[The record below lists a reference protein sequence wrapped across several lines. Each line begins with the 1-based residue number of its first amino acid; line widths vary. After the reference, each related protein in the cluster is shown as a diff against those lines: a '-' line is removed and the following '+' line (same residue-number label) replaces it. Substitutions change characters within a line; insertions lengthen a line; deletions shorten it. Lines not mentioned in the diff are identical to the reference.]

1 MKKFLL
7 TLLWLPSFLI
17 AQQSYFDTFKTLD
30 PTHIST
36 GILYDRV
43 FPQAQLT
50 SGNFFASSQHI
61 SQALAELYQSDYL
74 DRFPSIEEVKSLKK
88 QQKLDQ
94 SVYLALCIAQ
104 LQKLNSSAFEE
115 NYLQLDASGQLTQ
128 IQPLQT
134 HHLDLYEVALASP
147 LSRKHYGLTVH
158 FVLPESL
165 LINTLSVPISSM
177 TADFGTGEIHTII
190 PNQKI
195 TINYNQIGVKNIHFY
210 IQLEDGTSYT
220 LSSQIEILENESR
233 FVEMIESTLAFQG
246 YDETEAFTGLGEYEI
261 YIDTVDGVLDK
272 PIIFLDGFD
281 PGDSRPIGAL
291 YQALTYSNGNENLA
305 DEARALG
312 YDIVLLNFPVYQRNN
327 GDWVDGGVDYIQRNA
342 FVLIELI
349 NLINSQKEG
358 DEELVIIGPSM
369 GGLISRY
376 ALTYMENNEMDH
388 QTRLWVS
395 FDSPHLGANIMIGLQ
410 HLINYIAY
418 GPMGD
423 VTIQEVVDAMLRSP
437 AAKQMLIDHLDAHL
451 LPGDPIEFD
460 PTIVLPMGAPNF
472 RDTFQTE
479 MDNMGFPQNT
489 RNITVA
495 NGAGNGTTTGTA
507 GMTLIDYEFYPEPG
521 GSTRALIDTYF
532 APAASQTERINR
544 VRTQLFIFIWIT
556 LSTIDAYSM
565 APAHTAGLDS
575 APGGQFDIGAL
586 AGMAGD
592 LPIIQEFL
600 DNLQIDKFNF
610 IPTLSSLAITE
621 TNDWYTSVTTADV
634 TVFDNSYIPDEN
646 EIHMTLTEN
655 NVNFVKEEIF
665 TTLGTEQYSIS
676 KHILLDHN
684 PIGDKIVLHGHNESA
699 QLTLTDLSGKKL
711 LDQPITLQGRT
722 EIPVALTPGIYLLS
736 LELDTE
742 QLMYKLIKQ

>member
-1 MKKFLL
+1 MKKLLL
-7 TLLWLPSFLI
+7 TLLWFPSLLF
-17 AQQSYFDTFKTLD
+17 AQHSYFDTFKSIDHTQ
-30 PTHIST
+30 IST

-50 SGNFFASSQHI
+50 SGNFFASSQRI
-61 SQALAELYQSDYL
+61 SQALAELYQSDYFN
-74 DRFPSIEEVKSLKK
+74 RFPSIEEVKELKK
-88 QQKLDQ
+88 QQQLDQ
-94 SVYLALCIAQ
+94 LVYLSLVVTQ
-104 LQKLNSSAFEE
+104 LQKLSPTAFEE
-115 NYLQLDASGQLTQ
+115 NYLHIDAQGQLTQ
-128 IQPLQT
+128 ILPLQN
-134 HHLDLYEVALASP
+134 HHLELFEVALASP

-158 FVLPESL
+158 YVLPKNL
-165 LINTLSVPISSM
+165 LINTLPVPITSI
-177 TADFGTGEIHTII
+177 TADFGTGEIHSLN
-190 PNQKI
+190 PNQQI
-195 TINYNQIGVKNIHFY
+195 RIAYNETGLKTIHFY
-210 IQLEDGTSYT
+210 IQLENGTHYT
-220 LSSQIEILENESR
+220 LQSEIDIVENESR
-233 FVEMIESTLAFQG
+233 NVEIIESSLAFQG
-246 YDETEAFTGLGEYEI
+246 YDETEAHTGLGEYEI
-261 YIDTVDGVLDK
+261 YIDTVDGILDK
-272 PIIFLDGFD
+272 PILFIDGFD
-281 PGDSRPIGAL
+281 PGDNRPIGAL

-312 YDIVLLNFPVYQRNN
+312 YDIVLLNFPVYQRSND
-327 GDWVDGGVDYIQRNA
+327 DWVDGGADYIQRNA
-342 FVLIELI
+342 YVLIELI
-349 NLINSQKEG
+349 NLINSEKVG

-418 GPMGD
+418 GPIGD

-451 LPGDPIEFD
+451 IPGDPIEFD
-460 PTIVLPMGAPNF
+460 PTIVLPTGAPNF
-472 RDTFQTE
+472 RNTFQTE
-479 MDNMGFPQNT
+479 IDNMGFPQNT

-495 NGAGNGTTTGTA
+495 NGAGNGTTTGTP

-521 GSTRALIDTYF
+521 GTTRALIDTYF
-532 APAASQTERINR
+532 APPASQTERINR

-600 DNLQIDKFNF
+600 DNLQIDQFNF
-610 IPTLSSLAITE
+610 IPTLSSLAITQ
-621 TNDWYTSVTTADV
+621 TNDWYSSVSSVDV
-634 TVFDNSYIPDEN
+634 TVFDNSFIPDEN
-646 EIHMTLTEN
+646 QIHMTLTEA

-665 TTLGTEQYSIS
+665 TTLSTEQQVIS
-676 KHILLDHN
+676 KNIRLDHN
-684 PIGDKIVLHGHNESA
+684 PITDNIVLHGNHESA
-699 QLTLTDLSGKKL
+699 TLTLTDLSGKIL
-711 LDQPITLQGRT
+711 LQQPVSLQGKT
-722 EIPVALTPGIYLLS
+722 EIPVTLAPGIYLLS
-736 LELDTE
+736 LDLETE
-742 QLMYKLIKQ
+742 QLIYKLIKQ